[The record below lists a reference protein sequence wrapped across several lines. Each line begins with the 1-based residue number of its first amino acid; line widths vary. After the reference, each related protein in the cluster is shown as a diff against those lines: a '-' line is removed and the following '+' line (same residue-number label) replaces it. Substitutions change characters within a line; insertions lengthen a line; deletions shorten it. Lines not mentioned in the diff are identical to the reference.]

1 MQGERVRF
9 ARDVVLVDRDVLREG
24 PDPQVA
30 GAGVDLIAY
39 LEVAYGGAD
48 PGHHAGNV
56 VAEHERGPVL
66 QELLELPVADHLV
79 QRVDTGGAHLDQH
92 VTVADLRLTYV
103 GGAESVLAVLLDDE
117 CLHDRLPSQRNS
129 KACLMKSLWN
139 WNTPPCPA
147 SG

>member
-1 MQGERVRF
+1 VQSERGWL
-9 ARDVVLVDRDVLREG
+9 ARDVVLVDGDVVGEG

-30 GAGVDLIAY
+30 GTGVDLIAY

-79 QRVDTGGAHLDQH
+79 QRVDAGGAHLDQH
-92 VTVADLRLTYV
+92 VILADLRLGYL
-103 GGAESVLAVLLDDE
+103 GGAQSVLAVLLDDE
-117 CLHDRLPSQRNS
+117 CLHDRSPQRNS
-129 KACLMKSLWN
+129 RARVTKSSWY